1 MRSVRNIP
9 SRKKNREPTN
19 LRAAHDGRR
28 AKSSVRSFSAVF
40 VGQPCKPQVLPK
52 PQTAVDPH
60 VGIPF
65 GIPPQ
70 DDIIET
76 DTEKEGRGR
85 REDDEIK
92 TVIPKIRPLSMDCHS
107 ERNAEERGN
116 QPLFLLCFWLDP
128 KAAKDQARR
137 KTAGAAASAR

>member
-1 MRSVRNIP
+1 M
-9 SRKKNREPTN
+9 
-19 LRAAHDGRR
+19 RAAHDGRR

-107 ERNAEERGN
+107 ERSETKHGNPTAANELSFRAKRGGAWESTA
-116 QPLFLLCFWLDP
+116 FSSLLL
-128 KAAKDQARR
+128 A
-137 KTAGAAASAR
+137 